1 MGGVVDV
8 VGVVDEPVVLQGVD
22 VGRGV
27 EAE

>member
-1 MGGVVDV
+1 MVGIVNV

-22 VGRGV
+22 VGRYV